1 MLDPKLIKE
10 KPEMIRNM
18 LKSRAVEF
26 DLDELIKTDEK
37 RREFIIKTDE
47 LRKKKNQVGIRISE
61 KKKAKEDASS
71 ILAEMKNISSE
82 LTKLESEQEEIE
94 NKYLKLA
101 STIPNLVHESVP
113 IGIDDSANIEIKKWG
128 NIPKFDFKV
137 KDHIDISENLN
148 LVDLE
153 RAAKVAGA
161 RFYYL
166 KNDLVRLN
174 QALINF
180 GLDFL
185 AEKGYSLIQPPY
197 MINRESMEGAV
208 IAEDFEEVIYKIQD
222 EDLYMIGTSEHAMA
236 AMHSKEIIEGKNIP
250 MKYAGI
256 SPCFRKEAG
265 AHGRDQKGIFRVHQ
279 FDKIEQF
286 VFSKPEDSWKE
297 HEKLLA
303 VAEEFYQ
310 KLEIPYRVMLLST
323 GDIGKISA
331 KTYDIEAWM
340 AGQNAYREIVSCS
353 NCLEYQARRLK
364 IRFRDKTN
372 EDTQYI
378 HTLNSTLIATT
389 RVLVSIMEN
398 FQTKEGHIRIPQ
410 GFTAIYGKSERDIL
424 TYPYILDL
432 KFVKNWHAEK
442 VE

>member
-10 KPEMIRNM
+10 NPEIIRSM
-18 LKSRAVEF
+18 LKFRAVEF
-26 DLDELIKTDEK
+26 DLDALIELDQK
-37 RREFIIKTDE
+37 RREFIIITDE
-47 LRKKKNQVGIRISE
+47 LRKKKNQVAIIISE
-61 KKKAKEDASS
+61 KKKTGEDASS
-71 ILAEMKNISSE
+71 ILTEMKNISNE
-82 LTKLESEQEEIE
+82 LTKLEQEDIE

-113 IGIDDSANIEIKKWG
+113 IGVDDSANKEIKKWG
-128 NIPKFDFKV
+128 NIPKFDFKI
-137 KDHIDISENLN
+137 KDHIDISEDLN

-174 QALINF
+174 QALIHF

-185 AEKGYSLIQPPY
+185 AEKGYSLVQPPY

-208 IAEDFEEVIYKIQD
+208 IAEDFEKVIYKIEE

-236 AMHSKEIIEGKNIP
+236 AMHSKEIIEGKDIP

-297 HEKLLA
+297 HEKMLA
-303 VAEEFYQ
+303 ITEEFYQ

-372 EDTQYI
+372 EDTQYV
-378 HTLNSTLIATT
+378 HTLNSTLVATT
-389 RVLVSIMEN
+389 RVLVAIMEN
-398 FQTKEGHIRIPQ
+398 FQTKDGHIRIPQ
-410 GFTAIYGKSERDIL
+410 VLQKYMENQKEI
-424 TYPYILDL
+424 
-432 KFVKNWHAEK
+432 
-442 VE
+442 

>member
-10 KPEMIRNM
+10 KPEIIRNM

-26 DLDELIKTDEK
+26 NLDELIESDQK

-47 LRKKKNQVGIRISE
+47 LRKKKNQVAIIISE
-61 KKKAKEDASS
+61 KKKMGEDASS
-71 ILAEMKNISSE
+71 ILAEMKNISIE
-82 LTKLESEQEEIE
+82 LTKLESEQENVE

-101 STIPNLVHESVP
+101 STIPNLIHESVP
-113 IGIDDSANIEIKKWG
+113 IGIDDSANKQIKKWG
-128 NIPKFDFKV
+128 NIPKFDFKI
-137 KDHIDISENLN
+137 KDHIDISEDLN

-185 AEKGYSLIQPPY
+185 AEKGYSLVQPPY

-208 IAEDFEEVIYKIQD
+208 IADDFEEVIYKIHE

-236 AMHSKEIIEGKNIP
+236 AMHSKEIIEGKDIP

-286 VFSKPEDSWKE
+286 IFSKPEDSWKE
-297 HEKLLA
+297 HEKMLA
-303 VAEEFYQ
+303 IAEEFYQ
-310 KLEIPYRVMLLST
+310 KLGIPYRVMLLSS

-372 EDTQYI
+372 EDTQYV

-389 RVLVSIMEN
+389 RVLVAIMEN
-398 FQTKEGHIRIPQ
+398 FQTKDGYIRIPEVLQ
-410 GFTAIYGKSERDIL
+410 SYMGNQKEIK
-424 TYPYILDL
+424 
-432 KFVKNWHAEK
+432 
-442 VE
+442 

>member
-10 KPEMIRNM
+10 KPQIIRDM
-18 LKSRAVEF
+18 LKVRNVDF
-26 DLDELIKTDEK
+26 DLDVLIEFDQK
-37 RREFIIKTDE
+37 RRDFIIKTDE
-47 LRKKKNQVGIRISE
+47 LRKKKNQVALEISQ
-61 KKKAKEDASS
+61 KKKEGKDASS
-71 ILAEMKNISSE
+71 ILVEMKNVSVE
-82 LTKLESEQEEIE
+82 LTKLESEQESIE
-94 NKYLKLA
+94 NTYSKLA
-101 STIPNLVHESVP
+101 LTIPNLVDKSVP
-113 IGIDDSANIEIKKWG
+113 IGVDESANKEIRKWG
-128 NIPKFDFKV
+128 NIPNFDFKIS
-137 KDHIDISENLN
+137 DHIDISENLD

-174 QALINF
+174 QSLIHYA
-180 GLDFL
+180 LDFL
-185 AEKGYSLIQPPY
+185 AKKEYSLVQPPY

-208 IAEDFEEVIYKIQD
+208 IADDFKDVIYKVEE

-236 AMHSKEIIEGKNIP
+236 AMHSKEIIEEKDLPIR
-250 MKYAGI
+250 YAGV

-286 VFSKPEDSWKE
+286 VFSRPEDSWNE
-297 HEKLLA
+297 HEKMLTL
-303 VAEEFYQ
+303 VEEFYQ
-310 KLEIPYRVMLLST
+310 KLKIPHKVMLLST
-323 GDIGKISA
+323 GDMGKVSA

-353 NCLEYQARRLK
+353 NCLDYQARRLK

-372 EDTQYI
+372 EDTQYV
-378 HTLNSTLIATT
+378 HTLNSTLVATT

-398 FQTKEGHIRIPQ
+398 FQTKDGHIRIPQ
-410 GFTAIYGKSERDIL
+410 VLQSYMGNQKEI
-424 TYPYILDL
+424 
-432 KFVKNWHAEK
+432 
-442 VE
+442 

>member
-10 KPEMIRNM
+10 NPEIIRSM

-26 DLDELIKTDEK
+26 DLDGLIELDKK

-47 LRKKKNQVGIRISE
+47 LRKKKNQVAIIISE
-61 KKKAKEDASS
+61 KKKGGDDISS
-71 ILAEMKNISSE
+71 ILAEMKNISNE
-82 LTKLESEQEEIE
+82 ITELESEQENIE
-94 NKYLKLA
+94 SKYLKLA

-113 IGIDDSANIEIKKWG
+113 IGVDDSANIEIKKWG
-128 NIPKFDFKV
+128 NIPEFDFKI
-137 KDHIDISENLN
+137 KDHIDISEDLN

-174 QALINF
+174 QALIHF

-185 AEKGYSLIQPPY
+185 AEKGYSLVQPPY

-208 IAEDFEEVIYKIQD
+208 IAEDFEEVIYKIQE

-236 AMHSKEIIEGKNIP
+236 AMHSKEIIEGKEIP

-297 HEKLLA
+297 HEKMLA

-389 RVLVSIMEN
+389 RVLVAIMEN
-398 FQTKEGHIRIPQ
+398 FQTKDGHIRIPQ
-410 GFTAIYGKSERDIL
+410 VLQRYMGNQKEI
-424 TYPYILDL
+424 
-432 KFVKNWHAEK
+432 
-442 VE
+442 

>member
-10 KPEMIRNM
+10 KPEVIKNM
-18 LKSRAVEF
+18 LKARSVEF
-26 DLDELIKTDEK
+26 DLEGLINSDQK
-37 RREFIIKTDE
+37 RREFITKTDE
-47 LRKKKNQVGIRISE
+47 LRKKKNQVALNISE
-61 KKKAKEDASS
+61 KKKKGEDISS
-71 ILAEMKNISSE
+71 ILAEMKSVSE
-82 LTKLESEQEEIE
+82 ELSKLEVEQNNIE
-94 NKYLKLA
+94 KKYLKLA
-101 STIPNLVHESVP
+101 TSIPNLIHESVP
-113 IGIDDSANIEIKKWG
+113 IGEDEESNKEIKKWG
-128 NIPKFDFKV
+128 NIPEFDFKI
-137 KDHIDISENLN
+137 KDHIDISEDLD

-185 AEKGYSLIQPPY
+185 REKGYSVVQPPY

-208 IAEDFEEVIYKIQD
+208 IAEDFEEVIYKIDNQ
-222 EDLYMIGTSEHAMA
+222 DLYMIGTSEHAMA
-236 AMHSKEIIEGKNIP
+236 AMHSKEIIEGKDIP
-250 MKYAGI
+250 KKYAGI

-297 HEKLLA
+297 HEKLLSI
-303 VAEEFYQ
+303 AEEFYQ

-323 GDIGKISA
+323 GDTGNISA

-372 EDTQYI
+372 EDTQYV

-389 RVLVSIMEN
+389 RVLVAIMEN
-398 FQTKEGHIRIPQ
+398 FQTKDGHIRIPEVLQ
-410 GFTAIYGKSERDIL
+410 GYMGNQKEI
-424 TYPYILDL
+424 
-432 KFVKNWHAEK
+432 
-442 VE
+442 

>member
-10 KPEMIRNM
+10 NPQIVRDM
-18 LKSRAVEF
+18 LKKRSVEF
-26 DLDELIKTDEK
+26 DLDSLIESDQK

-47 LRKKKNQVGIRISE
+47 LRKKKNQVAVEISQ
-61 KKKAKEDASS
+61 KKKAGEDTAS
-71 ILAEMKNISSE
+71 ILSEMKKISE
-82 LTKLESEQEEIE
+82 DLTKLEIEQTDIE
-94 NKYLKLA
+94 KTYSRLA
-101 STIPNLVHESVP
+101 LTIPNIVHESVP
-113 IGIDDSANIEIKKWG
+113 VGADESANQEVRKWG
-128 NIPKFDFKV
+128 SIPNFDFKIN
-137 KDHIDISENLN
+137 DHIDISENLD

-174 QALINF
+174 QALIHY

-185 AEKGYSLIQPPY
+185 SKKEYSLVQPPY

-208 IAEDFEEVIYKIQD
+208 IADDFEEVIYKIEG

-236 AMHSKEIIEGKNIP
+236 AMRAKEIIEGKDLP
-250 MKYAGI
+250 LRYAGV

-286 VFSKPEDSWKE
+286 VFSRPEESWKE
-297 HEKLLA
+297 HERMLS

-310 KLEIPYRVMLLST
+310 KLEIPHRVMLLST
-323 GDIGKISA
+323 GDMGKVSA

-340 AGQNAYREIVSCS
+340 AGQGAFREIVSCS
-353 NCLEYQARRLK
+353 NCLDYQARRLK

-372 EDTQYI
+372 EDTQYL

-398 FQTKEGHIRIPQ
+398 FQTKDGHIRIPSVLQ
-410 GFTAIYGKSERDIL
+410 SYMGNQKEI
-424 TYPYILDL
+424 
-432 KFVKNWHAEK
+432 
-442 VE
+442 

>member
-10 KPEMIRNM
+10 NPEIIRSM

-26 DLDELIKTDEK
+26 DLDGLIESDQK
-37 RREFIIKTDE
+37 RREFIIKTDD
-47 LRKKKNQVGIRISE
+47 LRKKKNQMAITISE
-61 KKKAKEDASS
+61 KKKAGEDTSS
-71 ILAEMKNISSE
+71 ILAEMKNISNE
-82 LTKLESEQEEIE
+82 LTKLESEQEDIE
-94 NKYLKLA
+94 KKYLKLA
-101 STIPNLVHESVP
+101 STVPNLIDESVP
-113 IGIDDSANIEIKKWG
+113 IGPDESANKEIKKWG
-128 NIPKFDFKV
+128 DIPKFDFKI
-137 KDHIDISENLN
+137 KDHIDISEDLD

-174 QALINF
+174 QALIHF

-185 AEKGYSLIQPPY
+185 AEKGYSLVQPPY

-208 IAEDFEEVIYKIQD
+208 IAEDFEEVIYKVQE

-250 MKYAGI
+250 MKYAGV

-286 VFSKPEDSWKE
+286 IFSKPEDSWKE
-297 HEKLLA
+297 HEKMLA
-303 VAEEFYQ
+303 IAEEFYQ
-310 KLEIPYRVMLLST
+310 KLGIPYRVMLLST

-389 RVLVSIMEN
+389 RVLVAIMEN

-410 GFTAIYGKSERDIL
+410 VLQSYMGNQKEI
-424 TYPYILDL
+424 
-432 KFVKNWHAEK
+432 
-442 VE
+442 